1 MLLCS
6 SKIPVANSFTP
17 TIFIDLAI
25 EWVINSRNYEFEPF
39 MWDGAPDFI
48 CAGKKG
54 EVFQVGLFEDES
66 ICAIHFTSTDNR
78 SIKWT
83 TDYILDIDAGVLA
96 FQLYRDAPSNIDCV
110 HKAFSIPFLVKK
122 IISSGHLAS
131 DNDVEVTSKPIL
143 IHDEDA
149 DWVANMMLR
158 ETSYNLPIVYM
169 SCETDGHCVTNPYMV
184 AEKLNGVAH
193 VFFETSR
200 SVSYELRDKT
210 DGINPYGGAVEIF
223 YPRGN
228 RKFLP
233 SQLTGT
239 YSHRAYSIVNA
250 VFNHMN
256 QLRVE
261 ERFSWSQ
268 LQANRLRKQL
278 SLTLRR
284 NEQDSK
290 DYQELETT
298 YEELL
303 AEKDSQ
309 IQRLSDQLAS
319 ANITIEQLEIQLTA
333 VEDIPVLVLG
343 EEQDLYPFEQKSM
356 LIEILERELRST
368 KANSRKAHILTA
380 LLNANKCDNTVDE
393 KRKRIKACLHGY
405 SKMTAAI
412 RKELEDIGFSLSD
425 DGKHVK
431 AVFGE
436 DQRYMGTLSKTGSD
450 HRAGDNIAHD
460 LIRLIF

>member
-1 MLLCS
+1 
-6 SKIPVANSFTP
+6 
-17 TIFIDLAI
+17 
-25 EWVINSRNYEFEPF
+25 
-39 MWDGAPDFI
+39 MWKSA
-48 CAGKKG
+48 
-54 EVFQVGLFEDES
+54 
-66 ICAIHFTSTDNR
+66 
-78 SIKWT
+78 
-83 TDYILDIDAGVLA
+83 
-96 FQLYRDAPSNIDCV
+96 
-110 HKAFSIPFLVKK
+110 
-122 IISSGHLAS
+122 
-131 DNDVEVTSKPIL
+131 
-143 IHDEDA
+143 
-149 DWVANMMLR
+149 
-158 ETSYNLPIVYM
+158 
-169 SCETDGHCVTNPYMV
+169 
-184 AEKLNGVAH
+184 
-193 VFFETSR
+193 
-200 SVSYELRDKT
+200 
-210 DGINPYGGAVEIF
+210 
-223 YPRGN
+223 
-228 RKFLP
+228 
-233 SQLTGT
+233 
-239 YSHRAYSIVNA
+239 
-250 VFNHMN
+250 
-256 QLRVE
+256 
-261 ERFSWSQ
+261 FSWSQ

-278 SLTLRR
+278 SFTLRR

-333 VEDIPVLVLG
+333 VEDIPILVLG

-356 LIEILERELRST
+356 LIEILERELKST

-405 SKMTAAI
+405 SKMTATI

>member
-1 MLLCS
+1 
-6 SKIPVANSFTP
+6 
-17 TIFIDLAI
+17 
-25 EWVINSRNYEFEPF
+25 
-39 MWDGAPDFI
+39 MWDGSPDFVRT
-48 CAGKKG
+48 GKKG
-54 EVFQVGLFEDES
+54 EVFHVGLFENKS
-66 ICAIHFTSTDNR
+66 ICAVHFTSTDNR

-83 TDYILDIDAGVLA
+83 TDYILNIDDSVLA
-96 FQLYRDAPSNIDCV
+96 FQLYRDAPSNVDYI
-110 HKAFSIPFLVKK
+110 HKAFSIPFLIKK
-122 IISSGHLAS
+122 IISSGHLAL
-131 DNDVEVTSKPIL
+131 DNDIAVTSTPIL
-143 IHDEDA
+143 IHDEDV
-149 DWVANMMLR
+149 DWVANIMLR
-158 ETSYNLPIVYM
+158 KTSYNLPIIYM

-210 DGINPYGGAVEIF
+210 NSINPYGGAIEIL

-233 SQLTGT
+233 TQLVGS

-261 ERFSWSQ
+261 DCFSWSQ

-278 SLTLRR
+278 SLTLHRS
-284 NEQDSK
+284 EQDSK
-290 DYQELETT
+290 DYQELEAT

-319 ANITIEQLEIQLTA
+319 ANKITEQLEIQLTA
-333 VEDIPVLVLG
+333 VNDIPVLVFG
-343 EEQDLYPFEQKSM
+343 DEQDLYPFEQKAM
-356 LIEILERELRST
+356 LIEILERELIST
-368 KANSRKAHILTA
+368 KDNSRKAHILTA
-380 LLNANKCDNTVDE
+380 LLNANKCDNTVE
-393 KRKRIKACLHGY
+393 ERRKKLKACLHGY
-405 SKMTAAI
+405 SKLTTSI

-425 DGKHVK
+425 DGKHIK

-436 DQRYMGTLSKTGSD
+436 DQRYMGILSKTGSD
-450 HRAGDNIAHD
+450 YRAGDNIAHD

>member
-6 SKIPVANSFTP
+6 SKIPVASSFTP
-17 TIFIDLAI
+17 ATFVALAI
-25 EWVINSRNYEFEPF
+25 EWVMSSRNYEFEPF
-39 MWDGAPDFI
+39 MWDGSPDFS
-48 CAGKKG
+48 CTGKKG
-54 EVFQVGLFEDES
+54 EVFQVGMFEDES

-96 FQLYRDAPSNIDCV
+96 FQLYRDAPPNIDYV
-110 HKAFSIPFLVKK
+110 HKAFSIPFLVNKV
-122 IISSGHLAS
+122 ISSGHLAF
-131 DNDVEVTSKPIL
+131 DNDIEVTSKPVL
-143 IHDEDA
+143 IYDEDV
-149 DWVANMMLR
+149 DRVANMMLR
-158 ETSYNLPIVYM
+158 EASYNLPVVYM

-200 SVSYELRDKT
+200 AVSYKLRDKT
-210 DGINPYGGAVEIF
+210 GGINPYGGAVEIF

-233 SQLTGT
+233 SQLTGA
-239 YSHRAYSIVNA
+239 YSHRAYAIFNA

-256 QLRVE
+256 QLRVDD
-261 ERFSWSQ
+261 RFSWSQ

-278 SLTLRR
+278 TLTLRR

-290 DYQELETT
+290 DYKELETT

-303 AEKDSQ
+303 AEKESQ
-309 IQRLSDQLAS
+309 IQRLSDQLTS
-319 ANITIEQLEIQLTA
+319 ANITIEQLEMQLTA
-333 VEDIPVLVLG
+333 VEDIPALVLG
-343 EEQDLYPFEQKSM
+343 DERDLYPFEQKSM
-356 LIEILERELRST
+356 LVEILERELRGT
-368 KANSRKAHILTA
+368 KENTRKSHVLTA
-380 LLNANKCDNTVDE
+380 LLNANRCDNTVDE
-393 KRKRIKACLHGY
+393 KRKRIKSCLHGY
-405 SKMTAAI
+405 SKFTTAI
-412 RKELEDIGFSLSD
+412 KKELEDIGFSLSD

>member
-1 MLLCS
+1 M
-6 SKIPVANSFTP
+6 
-17 TIFIDLAI
+17 
-25 EWVINSRNYEFEPF
+25 
-39 MWDGAPDFI
+39 
-48 CAGKKG
+48 
-54 EVFQVGLFEDES
+54 ES
-66 ICAIHFTSTDNR
+66 LVLNKDN
-78 SIKWT
+78 
-83 TDYILDIDAGVLA
+83 
-96 FQLYRDAPSNIDCV
+96 
-110 HKAFSIPFLVKK
+110 VKLK
-122 IISSGHLAS
+122 VKAS
-131 DNDVEVTSKPIL
+131 DWEEAVRIGAGMLVEQGCAKQ
-143 IHDEDA
+143 
-149 DWVANMMLR
+149 
-158 ETSYNLPIVYM
+158 SYV
-169 SCETDGHCVTNPYMV
+169 
-184 AEKLNGVAH
+184 
-193 VFFETSR
+193 
-200 SVSYELRDKT
+200 
-210 DGINPYGGAVEIF
+210 DGIIASVKELGPYIVIADGIAMPHTRPEQGAIGIGCSLITLDQPVKFDGDDSEVKVMICFSAVDSESHMDILKMIVEF
-223 YPRGN
+223 VERGLIDDIA
-228 RKFLP
+228 K
-233 SQLTGT
+233 
-239 YSHRAYSIVNA
+239 A
-250 VFNHMN
+250 
-256 QLRVE
+256 
-261 ERFSWSQ
+261 
-268 LQANRLRKQL
+268 
-278 SLTLRR
+278 
-284 NEQDSK
+284 
-290 DYQELETT
+290 TT